1 MHQLRERNYFQIGV
15 GAAHQIGTTAGADV
29 NTDELVKNSVV
40 CVSDLK
46 FRLTSVSMPSRAA
59 VIFL

>member
-1 MHQLRERNYFQIGV
+1 MHQLRERSYFQINV
-15 GAAHQIGTTAGADV
+15 GTAHYIGTAGADV

-46 FRLTSVSMPSRAA
+46 SRLTSVSMPSRAA

>member
-1 MHQLRERNYFQIGV
+1 MHQLRERSYFQIGV
-15 GAAHQIGTTAGADV
+15 GAAHQIGTAGVDV
-29 NTDELVKNSVV
+29 DTDELVKNSVV

-46 FRLTSVSMPSRAA
+46 FRLTSVSIPSRAA